1 MIQMTGFAQEP
12 DALRV
17 GMIDAAARVV
27 GSHHYILGPEVA
39 AFEAA
44 WANAS
49 GTKHSVGVASG
60 LDALEIALRVLD
72 IGPGDEVITTP
83 MTAFA
88 SVLAIIR
95 AGATPVLA
103 DIDPDTALL
112 SIDSVARCLSSR
124 TRAVML
130 VHLYGQARD
139 VGRWAAFCD
148 DHGIELLED
157 CAQSHLAVSDGRP
170 AGTFGRVGAYSFYPT
185 KNLGALGDA
194 GALVTDEPALAAR
207 AASLRNYGQRERYEH
222 VEAGLNSRLD
232 EMQAAILS
240 ARLPWLAAFTERRRA
255 IAAAYRDRLS
265 HPDIRLLAAPRMPSE
280 HVHHQFV
287 LTTTRRDELA
297 AHLQGQGVASLVHYP
312 VPMHRQPALAGI
324 AHDPEGLSMSD
335 RHAAE
340 VLSIPC
346 HPQLSDDDVSAVI
359 AAVNSLT
366 TS

>member
-1 MIQMTGFAQEP
+1 MTGFAQEP
-12 DALRV
+12 DELRA
-17 GMIDAAARVV
+17 GMREAAARVID
-27 GSHHYILGPEVA
+27 SHHYILGPEVT
-39 AFEAA
+39 AFEQA
-44 WANAS
+44 WAAAS
-49 GTKHSVGVASG
+49 GTRHAVGVANG

-88 SVLAIIR
+88 TVLAILR

-103 DIDPDTALL
+103 DIDPGTGLL
-112 SIDSVARCLSSR
+112 AMDSVERCLSPR

-139 VGRWAAFCD
+139 VARWAAFCA
-148 DHGIELLED
+148 DHGIELVED
-157 CAQSHLAVSDGRP
+157 CAQSHLAVSDGRA
-170 AGTFGRVGAYSFYPT
+170 AGTFGRVGGYSFYPT

-194 GALVTDEPALAAR
+194 GALVTDDPALAER
-207 AASLRNYGQRERYEH
+207 AACLRNYGQRERYEH

-232 EMQAAILS
+232 EMQAAILA

-255 IAAAYRDRLS
+255 VASAYREGLA
-265 HPDIRLLAAPRMPSE
+265 HPDVRVLDAPLTPSE

-287 LTTTRRDELA
+287 VVTPRRDELA
-297 AHLQGQGVASLVHYP
+297 AHLRDRGVPSLVHYP
-312 VPMHRQPALAGI
+312 VPMHRQPALTGI
-324 AHDPEGLSMSD
+324 GHDPAGLAASD

-346 HPQLSDDDVSAVI
+346 HPQLSDDDVSVVI
-359 AAVNSLT
+359 DAVNSLP
-366 TS
+366 SP